1 MADHKSKMYDVQL
14 TISTTK
20 RGNGARIDIHKLV
33 HVDSQESLSSGSPLD
48 QEEFTYVEHSHPS
61 ENKQFEIVA
70 VLNAAADELLYLR

>member
-33 HVDSQESLSSGSPLD
+33 HVNSQDSLSSGSLSTLD
-48 QEEFTYVEHSHPS
+48 QDEYTYVEHTHSS
-61 ENKQFEIVA
+61 EVSF
-70 VLNAAADELLYLR
+70 